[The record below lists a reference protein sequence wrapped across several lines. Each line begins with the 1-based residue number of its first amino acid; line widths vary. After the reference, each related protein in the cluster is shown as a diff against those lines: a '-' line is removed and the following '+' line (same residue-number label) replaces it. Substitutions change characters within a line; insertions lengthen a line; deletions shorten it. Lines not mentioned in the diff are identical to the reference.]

1 MEGGGEVPITRCI
14 QAELLEKP
22 GRKRAFLLGG
32 DHHCNGSQKRARE
45 RALRG
50 ELWEVVRPG

>member
-32 DHHCNGSQKRARE
+32 TTTATGPRRE
-45 RALRG
+45 QER
-50 ELWEVVRPG
+50 EH